1 MMVESSFMLYRTKV
15 IKKFHNAPEAGI
27 PEFLVAKLRES
38 TKLCHVRP
46 SVWYNSAHTE
56 TVFMKIDV

>member
-1 MMVESSFMLYRTKV
+1 MLYRTKV

-38 TKLCHVRP
+38 TKLRHVRP
-46 SVWYNSAHTE
+46 SVWYNSAPTE